1 MGNGVTPVELIM
13 GLTIIGILL
22 AIAIALSI
30 VYMKSYKVEEAIR
43 IISVVIVSQ
52 EIEMAGKR
60 VAYYDAVGPNAH
72 EIIAKKGIEISKAHY
87 FSYETFRVEGYFVV
101 VATALPKSG
110 MNGKIIYESK
120 NGKWAGTEDIR
131 QEWLP

>member
-1 MGNGVTPVELIM
+1 MGNGFTPAELIVV
-13 GLTIIGILL
+13 LTIVGILS
-22 AIAIALSI
+22 AIAVVLLMGYI
-30 VYMKSYKVEEAIR
+30 KSHKVDEAIR

-72 EIIAKKGIEISKAHY
+72 EIIAKKGIDISKAIY
-87 FSYETFRVEGYFVV
+87 FSYETFRAERHFIV
-101 VATALPKSG
+101 VATALPKSR
-110 MNGKIIYESK
+110 MKGKIIYESK
-120 NGKWAGTEDIR
+120 TGKWAGTEDIR